1 MTEHH
6 DKPLSWAVVGG
17 GFAGIRTAMLLT
29 QRGQRVTL
37 IEASDRLGGLASPW
51 SIEDVEWDR
60 YYHVIL
66 LSDRYLR
73 SVLKELELDDEIAWV
88 QTKTGFL
95 AAGKLYSLSSSI
107 DFLFFP
113 VLNGI
118 QKFRLGLTI
127 FAGSKIRR
135 WKPLEQILVEDW
147 LRKWSG
153 NSTFEKIWRPLLK
166 SKLGDAYQ
174 RTNASFI
181 WAYIQ
186 RMYSARR
193 SGLKREMFGYV
204 PGGYRRIIDAL
215 GPHLNR
221 MGIQVQFE
229 TNVQSVVRSRGNQFE
244 LTIESRGVQSHEA
257 FDRVVMTT
265 PSSHIASVT
274 SDWSEDERNR
284 LTGTEYLG
292 VICTS
297 LLLDR
302 PLAGYYVTNLL
313 DPGIPFTGI
322 IEMGSILPMEKL
334 SGNYLVYLPRYLM
347 SDDPSF
353 EEPDTEIHSRAI
365 QTLKKIYPGFQS
377 EWVRAIRTARA
388 KSVMALPTLDYSNR
402 RMPVATSI
410 PGLYSLNSARIVEGT
425 LNVNEVLRLVDEE
438 FEPGIWSPHLALR
451 RRDSAS

>member
-1 MTEHH
+1 MNEQR
-6 DKPLSWAVVGG
+6 DEPLSWGVVGG
-17 GFAGIRTAMLLT
+17 GFAGLRTAMVLA
-29 QRGQRVTL
+29 QRGERVTL

-51 SIEDVEWDR
+51 SIDHVEWDR

-73 SVLKELELDDEIAWV
+73 SVLKEIQLDDEIEWV

-95 AAGKLYSLSSSI
+95 ASGKLYSLSSSI
-107 DFLFFP
+107 DFFFFP
-113 VLNGI
+113 VLNWI

-127 FAGSKIRR
+127 FAGSKIRHWR
-135 WKPLEQILVEDW
+135 PLEQILVEDW

-204 PGGYRRIIDAL
+204 PGGYRRVIDAL
-215 GPHLNR
+215 GPYLERLGVHVKLA
-221 MGIQVQFE
+221 
-229 TNVQSVVRSRGNQFE
+229 TSVRSVSRNQEGRFE
-244 LTIESRGVQSHEA
+244 LAVETREATAHEV
-257 FDRVVMTT
+257 FDRVVLTT

-274 SDWSEDERNR
+274 TDWTGDERTR
-284 LTGTEYLG
+284 LTDTEYLG

-302 PLAGYYVTNLL
+302 PLGGYYVTNLL

-334 SGNYLVYLPRYLM
+334 GGNYLVYLPRYLM
-347 SDDPSF
+347 SDDPGF
-353 EEPDTEIHSRAI
+353 DEPDAEIHTRAI
-365 QTLKKIYPGFQS
+365 QTLKKIYPGFQA

-388 KSVMALPTLDYSNR
+388 KSVMALPTLGYSTR
-402 RMPVATSI
+402 RMPVTTSI
-410 PGLYSLNSARIVEGT
+410 PGLYCLNSARIVEGT
-425 LNVNEVLRLVDEE
+425 LNVNEVLRLVDDE
-438 FEPGIWSPHLALR
+438 FEQGIWNPHLALR
-451 RRDSAS
+451 AGQHA

>member
-1 MTEHH
+1 MNEQR
-6 DKPLSWAVVGG
+6 DEPLSWGVVGG
-17 GFAGIRTAMLLT
+17 GFAGLRTAMVLA
-29 QRGQRVTL
+29 QRGERVTL

-51 SIEDVEWDR
+51 SIDHVEWDR

-73 SVLKELELDDEIAWV
+73 SVLKEIQLDDEIEWV

-95 AAGKLYSLSSSI
+95 ASGKLYSLSSSI
-107 DFLFFP
+107 DFFFFP
-113 VLNGI
+113 VLNWI

-127 FAGSKIRR
+127 FAGSKIRHWR
-135 WKPLEQILVEDW
+135 PLEQILVEDW

-204 PGGYRRIIDAL
+204 PGGYRRVMDAL
-215 GPHLNR
+215 GPYLEQLGVHVKLA
-221 MGIQVQFE
+221 
-229 TNVQSVVRSRGNQFE
+229 TSVQSVSRNQEGRFE
-244 LTIESRGVQSHEA
+244 LAVETREATAHEV
-257 FDRVVMTT
+257 FDRVVLTT

-274 SDWSEDERNR
+274 TDWTGDERTR
-284 LTGTEYLG
+284 LTDTEYLG

-302 PLAGYYVTNLL
+302 PLGGYYVTNLL

-334 SGNYLVYLPRYLM
+334 GGNYLVYLPRYLM
-347 SDDPSF
+347 SDDPGF
-353 EEPDTEIHSRAI
+353 DEPDAEIHTRAI
-365 QTLKKIYPGFQS
+365 QTLKKIYPGFQA

-388 KSVMALPTLDYSNR
+388 KSVMALPTLGYSTR
-402 RMPVATSI
+402 RMPVTTSI
-410 PGLYSLNSARIVEGT
+410 PGLYCLNSARIVEGT

-438 FEPGIWSPHLALR
+438 FEQGIWNPHLALR
-451 RRDSAS
+451 PGQHA

>member
-1 MTEHH
+1 MNEQR
-6 DKPLSWAVVGG
+6 DEPLSWGVVGG
-17 GFAGIRTAMLLT
+17 GFAGLRTAMVLA
-29 QRGQRVTL
+29 QRGERVTL

-51 SIEDVEWDR
+51 SIDHVEWDR

-73 SVLKELELDDEIAWV
+73 SVLKEIQLDDEIEWV

-95 AAGKLYSLSSSI
+95 ASGKLYSLSSSI
-107 DFLFFP
+107 DFFFFP
-113 VLNGI
+113 VLNWI

-127 FAGSKIRR
+127 FAGSKIRHWR
-135 WKPLEQILVEDW
+135 PLEQILVEDW

-204 PGGYRRIIDAL
+204 PGGYRRVMDAL
-215 GPHLNR
+215 GPYLEQLGVHVKLA
-221 MGIQVQFE
+221 
-229 TNVQSVVRSRGNQFE
+229 TSVQSVLRNQEGRFE
-244 LTIESRGVQSHEA
+244 LAVETREATAHEV
-257 FDRVVMTT
+257 FDRVVLTT

-274 SDWSEDERNR
+274 TDWTGDERTR
-284 LTGTEYLG
+284 LTDTEYLG

-302 PLAGYYVTNLL
+302 PLGGYYVTNLL

-334 SGNYLVYLPRYLM
+334 GGNYLVYLPRYLM
-347 SDDPSF
+347 SDDPGF
-353 EEPDTEIHSRAI
+353 DEPDAEIHTRAI
-365 QTLKKIYPGFQS
+365 QTLKKIYPGFQA

-388 KSVMALPTLDYSNR
+388 KSVMALPTLGYSNR
-402 RMPVATSI
+402 RMPVTTSI
-410 PGLYSLNSARIVEGT
+410 PGLYCLNSARIVEGT

-438 FEPGIWSPHLALR
+438 FEQGIWNPHLALR
-451 RRDSAS
+451 PGQHA

>member
-1 MTEHH
+1 MNEQR
-6 DKPLSWAVVGG
+6 DEPLSWGVVGG
-17 GFAGIRTAMLLT
+17 GFAGLRTAMVLA
-29 QRGQRVTL
+29 QRGERVTL

-51 SIEDVEWDR
+51 SIDHVEWDR

-73 SVLKELELDDEIAWV
+73 SVLKEIQLDDEIEWV

-95 AAGKLYSLSSSI
+95 ASGKLYSLSSSI
-107 DFLFFP
+107 DFFFFP
-113 VLNGI
+113 VLNWI

-127 FAGSKIRR
+127 FAGSKIRHWR
-135 WKPLEQILVEDW
+135 PLEQILVEDW

-204 PGGYRRIIDAL
+204 PGGYRRVIDAL
-215 GPHLNR
+215 GPYLEQLGVHVKLA
-221 MGIQVQFE
+221 
-229 TNVQSVVRSRGNQFE
+229 TSVQSVLRNQEGRFE
-244 LTIESRGVQSHEA
+244 LAVETREATAHEV
-257 FDRVVMTT
+257 FDRVVLTT

-274 SDWSEDERNR
+274 TDWTGDERTR
-284 LTGTEYLG
+284 LTDTEYLG

-302 PLAGYYVTNLL
+302 PLGGYYVTNLL

-334 SGNYLVYLPRYLM
+334 GGNYLVYLPRYLM
-347 SDDPSF
+347 SDDPGF
-353 EEPDTEIHSRAI
+353 DEPDAEIHTRAI
-365 QTLKKIYPGFQS
+365 QTLKKIYPGFQA

-388 KSVMALPTLDYSNR
+388 KSVMALPTLGYSNR
-402 RMPVATSI
+402 RMPVTTSI
-410 PGLYSLNSARIVEGT
+410 PGLYCLNSARIVEGT

-438 FEPGIWSPHLALR
+438 FEQGIWNPHLALR
-451 RRDSAS
+451 PGQHA

>member
-1 MTEHH
+1 MNEQR
-6 DKPLSWAVVGG
+6 DEPLSWGVVGG
-17 GFAGIRTAMLLT
+17 GFAGLRTAMVLA
-29 QRGQRVTL
+29 QRGERVTL

-51 SIEDVEWDR
+51 SIDHVEWDR

-73 SVLKELELDDEIAWV
+73 SVLKEIQLDDEIEWV

-95 AAGKLYSLSSSI
+95 ASGKLYSLSSSI
-107 DFLFFP
+107 DFFFFP
-113 VLNGI
+113 VLNWI

-127 FAGSKIRR
+127 FAGSKIRHWR
-135 WKPLEQILVEDW
+135 PLEQILVEDW
-147 LRKWSG
+147 LRKWSR

-204 PGGYRRIIDAL
+204 PGGYRRVIDAL
-215 GPHLNR
+215 GPYLEQLGVHVKLA
-221 MGIQVQFE
+221 
-229 TNVQSVVRSRGNQFE
+229 TSVQSVSRNQEGRFE
-244 LTIESRGVQSHEA
+244 LAVETREATAHEV
-257 FDRVVMTT
+257 FDRVVLTT

-274 SDWSEDERNR
+274 TDWTGDERTR
-284 LTGTEYLG
+284 LTDTEYLG

-302 PLAGYYVTNLL
+302 PLGGYYVTNLL

-334 SGNYLVYLPRYLM
+334 GGNYLVYLPRYLM
-347 SDDPSF
+347 SDDPGF
-353 EEPDTEIHSRAI
+353 DEPDAEIHTRAI
-365 QTLKKIYPGFQS
+365 QTLKKIYPGFQA

-388 KSVMALPTLDYSNR
+388 KSVMALPTLGYSNR
-402 RMPVATSI
+402 RMPVTTSI
-410 PGLYSLNSARIVEGT
+410 PGLYCLNSARIVEGT

-438 FEPGIWSPHLALR
+438 FEQGIWNPHLALR
-451 RRDSAS
+451 PGQHA

>member
-1 MTEHH
+1 MNEQR
-6 DKPLSWAVVGG
+6 DEPLSWGVVGG
-17 GFAGIRTAMLLT
+17 GFAGLRTAMVLA
-29 QRGQRVTL
+29 QRGERVTL

-51 SIEDVEWDR
+51 SIDHVEWDR

-73 SVLKELELDDEIAWV
+73 SVLKEIQLDDEIEWV

-95 AAGKLYSLSSSI
+95 ASGKLYSLSSSI
-107 DFLFFP
+107 DFFFFP
-113 VLNGI
+113 VLNWI

-127 FAGSKIRR
+127 FAGSKIRHWR
-135 WKPLEQILVEDW
+135 PLEQILVEDW

-204 PGGYRRIIDAL
+204 PGGYRRVIDAL
-215 GPHLNR
+215 GPYLERLGVHVKLA
-221 MGIQVQFE
+221 
-229 TNVQSVVRSRGNQFE
+229 TSVRSVSRNQEGRFE
-244 LTIESRGVQSHEA
+244 LAVETREATAHEV
-257 FDRVVMTT
+257 FDRVVLTT

-274 SDWSEDERNR
+274 TDWTGDERTR
-284 LTGTEYLG
+284 LTDTEYLG

-302 PLAGYYVTNLL
+302 PLGGYYVTNLL

-334 SGNYLVYLPRYLM
+334 GGNYLVYLPRYLM
-347 SDDPSF
+347 SDDPGF
-353 EEPDTEIHSRAI
+353 DEPDAEIHTRAI
-365 QTLKKIYPGFQS
+365 QTLKKIYPGFQA

-388 KSVMALPTLDYSNR
+388 KSVMALPTLGYSNR
-402 RMPVATSI
+402 RMPVTTSI
-410 PGLYSLNSARIVEGT
+410 PGLYCLNSARIVEGT

-438 FEPGIWSPHLALR
+438 FEQGIWNPHLALR
-451 RRDSAS
+451 PGQHA

>member
-1 MTEHH
+1 MNEQR
-6 DKPLSWAVVGG
+6 DEPLSWGVVGG
-17 GFAGIRTAMLLT
+17 GFAGLRTAMVLA
-29 QRGQRVTL
+29 QRGERVTL

-51 SIEDVEWDR
+51 SIDHVEWDR

-73 SVLKELELDDEIAWV
+73 SVLKEIQLDDEIEWV

-95 AAGKLYSLSSSI
+95 ASGKLYSLSSSI
-107 DFLFFP
+107 DFFFFP
-113 VLNGI
+113 VLNWI

-127 FAGSKIRR
+127 FAGSKIRHWR
-135 WKPLEQILVEDW
+135 PLEQILVEDW

-204 PGGYRRIIDAL
+204 PGGYRRVMDAL
-215 GPHLNR
+215 GPYLEQLGVHVKLA
-221 MGIQVQFE
+221 
-229 TNVQSVVRSRGNQFE
+229 TSVQSVSRNQEGRFE
-244 LTIESRGVQSHEA
+244 LAVETREATAHEV
-257 FDRVVMTT
+257 FDRVVLTT

-274 SDWSEDERNR
+274 TDWTGDERTR
-284 LTGTEYLG
+284 LTDTEYLG

-302 PLAGYYVTNLL
+302 PLGGYYVTNLL

-334 SGNYLVYLPRYLM
+334 GGNYLVYLPRYLM
-347 SDDPSF
+347 SDDPGF
-353 EEPDTEIHSRAI
+353 DEPDAEIHTRAI
-365 QTLKKIYPGFQS
+365 QTLKKIYPGFQA

-388 KSVMALPTLDYSNR
+388 KSVMALPTLGYSNR
-402 RMPVATSI
+402 RMPVTTSI
-410 PGLYSLNSARIVEGT
+410 PGLYCLNSARIVEGT

-438 FEPGIWSPHLALR
+438 FEQGIWNPHLALR
-451 RRDSAS
+451 PGQHA

>member
-1 MTEHH
+1 MNEQR
-6 DKPLSWAVVGG
+6 DEPLSWGVVGG
-17 GFAGIRTAMLLT
+17 GFAGLRTAMVLA
-29 QRGQRVTL
+29 QRGERVTL

-51 SIEDVEWDR
+51 SIDHVEWDR

-73 SVLKELELDDEIAWV
+73 SVLKEIQLDDEIEWV

-95 AAGKLYSLSSSI
+95 ASGKLYSLSSSI
-107 DFLFFP
+107 DFFFFP
-113 VLNGI
+113 VLNWI

-127 FAGSKIRR
+127 FAGSKIRHWR
-135 WKPLEQILVEDW
+135 PLEQILVEDW

-204 PGGYRRIIDAL
+204 PGGYRRVMDAL
-215 GPHLNR
+215 GPYLEQLGVHVKLA
-221 MGIQVQFE
+221 
-229 TNVQSVVRSRGNQFE
+229 TSVQSVSRNQEGRFDLAVE
-244 LTIESRGVQSHEA
+244 TREATAHEV
-257 FDRVVMTT
+257 FDRVVLTT

-274 SDWSEDERNR
+274 TDWTGDERTR
-284 LTGTEYLG
+284 LTDTEYLG

-302 PLAGYYVTNLL
+302 PLGGYYVTNLL

-334 SGNYLVYLPRYLM
+334 GGNYLVYLPRYLM
-347 SDDPSF
+347 SDDPGF
-353 EEPDTEIHSRAI
+353 DEPDAEIHTRAI
-365 QTLKKIYPGFQS
+365 QTLKKIYPGFQA

-388 KSVMALPTLDYSNR
+388 KSVMALPTLGYSNR
-402 RMPVATSI
+402 RMPVTTSI
-410 PGLYSLNSARIVEGT
+410 PGLYCLNSARIVEGT

-438 FEPGIWSPHLALR
+438 FEQGIWNPHLALR
-451 RRDSAS
+451 AGQHA

>member
-1 MTEHH
+1 MNEQR
-6 DKPLSWAVVGG
+6 DEPLSWGVVGG
-17 GFAGIRTAMLLT
+17 GFAGLRTAMVLA
-29 QRGQRVTL
+29 QRGERVTL

-51 SIEDVEWDR
+51 SIDHVEWDR

-73 SVLKELELDDEIAWV
+73 SVLKEIQLDDEIEWV

-95 AAGKLYSLSSSI
+95 ASGKLYSLSSSI
-107 DFLFFP
+107 DFFFFP
-113 VLNGI
+113 VLNWI

-127 FAGSKIRR
+127 FAGSKIRHWR
-135 WKPLEQILVEDW
+135 PLEQILVEDW

-204 PGGYRRIIDAL
+204 PGGYRRVMDAL
-215 GPHLNR
+215 GPYLERLGVHVKLA
-221 MGIQVQFE
+221 
-229 TNVQSVVRSRGNQFE
+229 TSVRSVSRNQEGRFE
-244 LTIESRGVQSHEA
+244 LAVETREATAHEV
-257 FDRVVMTT
+257 FDRVVLTT

-274 SDWSEDERNR
+274 TDWTGDERTR
-284 LTGTEYLG
+284 LTDTEYLG

-302 PLAGYYVTNLL
+302 PLGGYYVTNLL

-334 SGNYLVYLPRYLM
+334 GGNYLVYLPRYLM
-347 SDDPSF
+347 SDDPGF
-353 EEPDTEIHSRAI
+353 DEPDAEIHTRAI
-365 QTLKKIYPGFQS
+365 QTLKKIYPGFQA

-388 KSVMALPTLDYSNR
+388 KSVMALPTLGYSNR
-402 RMPVATSI
+402 RMPVTTSI
-410 PGLYSLNSARIVEGT
+410 PGLYCLNSARIVEGT

-438 FEPGIWSPHLALR
+438 FEQGIWNPHLALR
-451 RRDSAS
+451 PGQHA

>member
-1 MTEHH
+1 MNEQR
-6 DKPLSWAVVGG
+6 DEPLSWGVVGG
-17 GFAGIRTAMLLT
+17 GFAGLRTAMVLA
-29 QRGQRVTL
+29 QRGERVTL

-51 SIEDVEWDR
+51 SIDHVEWDR

-73 SVLKELELDDEIAWV
+73 SVLKEIQLDDEIEWV

-95 AAGKLYSLSSSI
+95 ASGKLYSLSSSI
-107 DFLFFP
+107 DFFFFP
-113 VLNGI
+113 VLNWI

-127 FAGSKIRR
+127 FAGSKIRHWR
-135 WKPLEQILVEDW
+135 PLEQILVEDW

-204 PGGYRRIIDAL
+204 PGGYRRVMDAL
-215 GPHLNR
+215 GPYLEQLGVHVKLA
-221 MGIQVQFE
+221 
-229 TNVQSVVRSRGNQFE
+229 TSVQSVSRNQEGRFE
-244 LTIESRGVQSHEA
+244 LAVETREATAHEV
-257 FDRVVMTT
+257 FDRVVLTT

-274 SDWSEDERNR
+274 TDWTGDERTR
-284 LTGTEYLG
+284 LTDTEYLG

-302 PLAGYYVTNLL
+302 PLGGYYVTNLL

-334 SGNYLVYLPRYLM
+334 GGNYLVYLPRDLM
-347 SDDPSF
+347 SDDPGF
-353 EEPDTEIHSRAI
+353 DEPDAEIHTRAI
-365 QTLKKIYPGFQS
+365 QTLKKIYPGFQA

-388 KSVMALPTLDYSNR
+388 KSVMALPTLGYSNR
-402 RMPVATSI
+402 RMPVTTSI
-410 PGLYSLNSARIVEGT
+410 PGLYCLNSARIVEGT
-425 LNVNEVLRLVDEE
+425 LNVNEVLRLVDDE
-438 FEPGIWSPHLALR
+438 FEQGIWNPHLALR
-451 RRDSAS
+451 AGQHA

>member
-1 MTEHH
+1 MTEYR
-6 DKPLSWAVVGG
+6 KPSSWAVVGG
-17 GFAGIRTAMLLT
+17 GFAGIRAAMLLA
-29 QRGQRVTL
+29 QRGECVTVF
-37 IEASDRLGGLASPW
+37 EASDNLGGLASPW
-51 SIEDVEWDR
+51 SIDQVEWDR

-73 SVLKELELDDEIAWV
+73 SVLQDLQLDDEIAWV

-95 AAGKLYSLSSSI
+95 ASGQLHSLSNSI

-113 VLNGI
+113 VLHWI

-127 FAGSKIRR
+127 FAGSKIRD

-147 LRKWSG
+147 LRRWSG
-153 NSTFEKIWRPLLK
+153 NSTFEKIWRPLLQ
-166 SKLGDAYQ
+166 SKLGDAYR

-215 GPHLNR
+215 GPHLDR
-221 MGIQVQFE
+221 LGVEVQTGTLIQAVSRNEGGGLQLGME
-229 TNVQSVVRSRGNQFE
+229 SKGVKSVKV
-244 LTIESRGVQSHEA
+244 
-257 FDRVVMTT
+257 FDRVVLTT

-274 SDWSEDERNR
+274 SDWTADERNR

-322 IEMGSILPMEKL
+322 IEMGSILPMDKL
-334 SGNYLVYLPRYLM
+334 NGHYLVYLPRYLM
-347 SDDPSF
+347 SDDPGF
-353 EEPDTEIHSRAI
+353 QEPDSEIHTRAI
-365 QTLKKIYPGFQS
+365 QTLKGIYPGFQT
-377 EWVRAIRTARA
+377 EWVRGIRTARA
-388 KSVMALPTLDYSNR
+388 KSVMALPTLGYSNR
-402 RMPVATSI
+402 RMPVTTSI
-410 PGLYSLNSARIVEGT
+410 PGLYCLNSARIVEGT
-425 LNVNEVLRLVDEE
+425 LNVNEVIRMVDEE
-438 FEPGIWSPHLALR
+438 FEPGIWSPHITLR
-451 RRDSAS
+451 DANHA

>member
-1 MTEHH
+1 MTEHRN
-6 DKPLSWAVVGG
+6 DPLSWAVVGG
-17 GFAGIRTAMLLT
+17 GFAGIRTAMMLA
-29 QRGQRVTL
+29 QRGEKVTL
-37 IEASDRLGGLASPW
+37 LEASHQLGGLASPW
-51 SIEDVEWDR
+51 SIDHVEWDR

-73 SVLKELELDDEIAWV
+73 SILKDLELDGEIVWV

-95 AAGKLYSLSSSI
+95 ASGKLYSLSSSI
-107 DFLFFP
+107 EFLFFP
-113 VLNGI
+113 VLNLI

-127 FAGSKIRR
+127 FAGSKIRN
-135 WKPLEQILVEDW
+135 WKPLEHILVEDW

-166 SKLGDAYQ
+166 SKLGEAYK

-204 PGGYRRIIDAL
+204 PGGYRRVLDAL
-215 GPHLNR
+215 SAHLDQL
-221 MGIQVQFE
+221 GI
-229 TNVQSVVRSRGNQFE
+229 NVKLGNSVHSVSRNPDSKFE
-244 LTIESRGVQSHEA
+244 LAVEHQGARGSEM
-257 FDRVVMTT
+257 FDRVVLTT
-265 PSSHIASVT
+265 PSSHIESIAT
-274 SDWSEDERNR
+274 DLTKEERDR
-284 LTGTEYLG
+284 LKNTEYLG

-334 SGNYLVYLPRYLM
+334 QSNYLMYLPRYLM

-353 EEPDTEIHSRAI
+353 EEADSEIHARAI
-365 QTLKKIYPGFQS
+365 QTLKKIYPGFQA
-377 EWVRAIRTARA
+377 EWVRALRTARA
-388 KSVMALPTLDYSNR
+388 KSVMALPTLNYSER
-402 RMPVATSI
+402 RMPVATSV
-410 PGLYSLNSARIVEGT
+410 PGLYCLNSARIVEGT
-425 LNVNEVLRLVDEE
+425 LNVNEVLRLVEEE
-438 FEPGIWSPHLALR
+438 FEPGIWNPHLALGSSKR
-451 RRDSAS
+451 

>member
-1 MTEHH
+1 MNEQR
-6 DKPLSWAVVGG
+6 DEPLSWGVVGG
-17 GFAGIRTAMLLT
+17 GFAGLRTAMVLA
-29 QRGQRVTL
+29 QRGERVTL

-51 SIEDVEWDR
+51 SIDHVEWDR

-73 SVLKELELDDEIAWV
+73 SVLKEIQLDDEIEWV

-95 AAGKLYSLSSSI
+95 ASGKLYSLSSSI
-107 DFLFFP
+107 DFFFFP
-113 VLNGI
+113 VLNWI

-127 FAGSKIRR
+127 FAGSKIRHWR
-135 WKPLEQILVEDW
+135 PLEQILVEDW

-204 PGGYRRIIDAL
+204 PGGYRRVIDAL
-215 GPHLNR
+215 GPYLEQLGVHVKLA
-221 MGIQVQFE
+221 
-229 TNVQSVVRSRGNQFE
+229 TSVQSVSRNQEGRFE
-244 LTIESRGVQSHEA
+244 LAVETREATAHEV
-257 FDRVVMTT
+257 FDRVVLTT

-274 SDWSEDERNR
+274 TDWTGDERTR
-284 LTGTEYLG
+284 LTDTEYLG

-302 PLAGYYVTNLL
+302 PLGGYYVTNLL

-334 SGNYLVYLPRYLM
+334 GGNYLVYLPRYLM
-347 SDDPSF
+347 SDDPGF
-353 EEPDTEIHSRAI
+353 DEPDAEIHTRAI
-365 QTLKKIYPGFQS
+365 QTLKKIYPGFQA

-388 KSVMALPTLDYSNR
+388 KSVMALPTLGYSNR
-402 RMPVATSI
+402 RMPVTTSI
-410 PGLYSLNSARIVEGT
+410 PGLYCLNSARIVEGT

-438 FEPGIWSPHLALR
+438 FEQGIWNPHLALR
-451 RRDSAS
+451 PGQHA

>member
-1 MTEHH
+1 MNEQR
-6 DKPLSWAVVGG
+6 DEPLSWGVVGG
-17 GFAGIRTAMLLT
+17 GFAGIRTAMVLA
-29 QRGQRVTL
+29 QRGERVTL

-51 SIEDVEWDR
+51 SIDHVEWDR

-73 SVLKELELDDEIAWV
+73 SVLKEIQLDDEIEWV

-95 AAGKLYSLSSSI
+95 ASGKLYSLSSSI
-107 DFLFFP
+107 DFFFFP
-113 VLNGI
+113 VLNWI

-127 FAGSKIRR
+127 FAGSKIRHWR
-135 WKPLEQILVEDW
+135 PLEQILVEDW

-204 PGGYRRIIDAL
+204 PGGYRRVMDAL
-215 GPHLNR
+215 GPYLERLGVHVKLA
-221 MGIQVQFE
+221 
-229 TNVQSVVRSRGNQFE
+229 TSVQSVSRNQEGRFE
-244 LTIESRGVQSHEA
+244 LAVEPREATAHEV
-257 FDRVVMTT
+257 FDRVVLTT
-265 PSSHIASVT
+265 PSSHISSVT
-274 SDWSEDERNR
+274 TDWTEDERTR
-284 LTGTEYLG
+284 LTDTEYLG

-302 PLAGYYVTNLL
+302 PLGGYYVTNLL

-334 SGNYLVYLPRYLM
+334 GGNYLVYLPRYLM
-347 SDDPSF
+347 SDDPGF
-353 EEPDTEIHSRAI
+353 DEPDADIHTRAI
-365 QTLKKIYPGFQS
+365 QTLKKIYPGFLA

-388 KSVMALPTLDYSNR
+388 KSVMALPTLGYSNR

-410 PGLYSLNSARIVEGT
+410 PGLYCLNSARIVEGT

-438 FEPGIWSPHLALR
+438 FEQGIWNPHLALR
-451 RRDSAS
+451 ACQHA

>member
-1 MTEHH
+1 MTEYR
-6 DKPLSWAVVGG
+6 KPSSWAVVGG
-17 GFAGIRTAMLLT
+17 GFAGIRAAMLLA
-29 QRGQRVTL
+29 QRGECVTVF
-37 IEASDRLGGLASPW
+37 EASDSLGGLASPW
-51 SIEDVEWDR
+51 SIDQVEWDR

-73 SVLKELELDDEIAWV
+73 SVLQDLQLDDEIAWV

-95 AAGKLYSLSSSI
+95 ASGQLHSLSNSI

-113 VLNGI
+113 VLHWI

-127 FAGSKIRR
+127 FAGSKIRD

-153 NSTFEKIWRPLLK
+153 NSTFKKIWRPLLQ
-166 SKLGDAYQ
+166 SKLGDAYR

-215 GPHLNR
+215 GPHLDR
-221 MGIQVQFE
+221 LGVEVQTGTLIQAVSRNEGGGLQLGME
-229 TNVQSVVRSRGNQFE
+229 SKGVKSVKV
-244 LTIESRGVQSHEA
+244 
-257 FDRVVMTT
+257 FDRVVLTT
-265 PSSHIASVT
+265 PSSHIGSVT
-274 SDWSEDERNR
+274 SDWTADERNR

-322 IEMGSILPMEKL
+322 IEMGSILPMDKL
-334 SGNYLVYLPRYLM
+334 NGHYLVYLPRYLM
-347 SDDPSF
+347 SDDPGF
-353 EEPDTEIHSRAI
+353 QEPDSEIHTRAI
-365 QTLKKIYPGFQS
+365 QTLKGIYPGFQT
-377 EWVRAIRTARA
+377 EWVRGIRTARA

-402 RMPVATSI
+402 RMPVTTSI
-410 PGLYSLNSARIVEGT
+410 PGLYCLNSARIVEGT
-425 LNVNEVLRLVDEE
+425 LNVNEVIRMVDEE
-438 FEPGIWSPHLALR
+438 FEPGIWSPHLALC
-451 RRDSAS
+451 DTNHA

>member
-1 MTEHH
+1 MNDQRDE
-6 DKPLSWAVVGG
+6 PLSWGVVGG
-17 GFAGIRTAMLLT
+17 GFAGLRTAMVLA
-29 QRGQRVTL
+29 QRGERVTL

-51 SIEDVEWDR
+51 SIDHVEWDR

-73 SVLKELELDDEIAWV
+73 SVLKEIQLDDEIEWV

-95 AAGKLYSLSSSI
+95 ASGKLYSLSSSI
-107 DFLFFP
+107 DFFFFP
-113 VLNGI
+113 VLNWI

-127 FAGSKIRR
+127 FAGSKIRHWR
-135 WKPLEQILVEDW
+135 PLEQILVEDW

-204 PGGYRRIIDAL
+204 PGGYRRVMDAL
-215 GPHLNR
+215 GPYLEQLGVHVKLA
-221 MGIQVQFE
+221 
-229 TNVQSVVRSRGNQFE
+229 TSVQSVSRNQEGRFE
-244 LTIESRGVQSHEA
+244 LAVETREATAHEV
-257 FDRVVMTT
+257 FDRVVLTT

-274 SDWSEDERNR
+274 TDWTGDERTR
-284 LTGTEYLG
+284 LTDTEYLG

-302 PLAGYYVTNLL
+302 PLGGYYVTNLL

-334 SGNYLVYLPRYLM
+334 GGNYLVYLPRYLM
-347 SDDPSF
+347 SDDPGF
-353 EEPDTEIHSRAI
+353 DEPDAEIHTRAI
-365 QTLKKIYPGFQS
+365 QTLKKIYPGFQA

-388 KSVMALPTLDYSNR
+388 KSVMALPTLGYSNR
-402 RMPVATSI
+402 RMPVTTSI
-410 PGLYSLNSARIVEGT
+410 PGLYCLNSARIVEGT

-438 FEPGIWSPHLALR
+438 FEQGIWNPHLALR
-451 RRDSAS
+451 PGQHA

>member
-1 MTEHH
+1 MNEQR
-6 DKPLSWAVVGG
+6 DEPLSWGVVGG
-17 GFAGIRTAMLLT
+17 GFAGLRTAMVLA
-29 QRGQRVTL
+29 QRGERVTL

-51 SIEDVEWDR
+51 SIDHVEWDR

-73 SVLKELELDDEIAWV
+73 SVLKEIQLDEEIEWV

-95 AAGKLYSLSSSI
+95 ASGKLYSLSSSI
-107 DFLFFP
+107 DFFFFP
-113 VLNGI
+113 VLNWI

-127 FAGSKIRR
+127 FAGSKIRHWR
-135 WKPLEQILVEDW
+135 PLEQILVEDW

-204 PGGYRRIIDAL
+204 PGGYRRVMDAL
-215 GPHLNR
+215 GPYLEQLGVHVKLA
-221 MGIQVQFE
+221 
-229 TNVQSVVRSRGNQFE
+229 TSVQSVSRNQEGRFE
-244 LTIESRGVQSHEA
+244 LAVETREATAHEV
-257 FDRVVMTT
+257 FDRVVLTT

-274 SDWSEDERNR
+274 TDWTGDERTR
-284 LTGTEYLG
+284 LTDTEYLG

-302 PLAGYYVTNLL
+302 PLGGYYVTNLL

-334 SGNYLVYLPRYLM
+334 GGNYLVYLPRYLM
-347 SDDPSF
+347 SDDPGF
-353 EEPDTEIHSRAI
+353 DEPDAEIHTRAI
-365 QTLKKIYPGFQS
+365 QTLKKIYPGFQA

-388 KSVMALPTLDYSNR
+388 KSVMALPTLGYSNR
-402 RMPVATSI
+402 RMPVTTSI
-410 PGLYSLNSARIVEGT
+410 PGLYCLNSARIVEGT

-438 FEPGIWSPHLALR
+438 FEQGIWNPHLALR
-451 RRDSAS
+451 PGQHA

>member
-1 MTEHH
+1 MNESRN
-6 DKPLSWAVVGG
+6 KPLSWAVVGG
-17 GFAGIRTAMLLT
+17 GFAGIRTAMLLA
-29 QRGQRVTL
+29 QRGEQVTL
-37 IEASDRLGGLASPW
+37 IEAAAGLGGLASPW
-51 SIEDVEWDR
+51 SIDHVEWDR
-60 YYHVIL
+60 FYHVIL

-73 SVLKELELDDEIAWV
+73 SVLKELRLDDEISWV

-95 AAGKLYSLSSSI
+95 ASGKLHSLSSSI

-113 VLNGI
+113 VLNWL
-118 QKFRLGLTI
+118 QKFRLGMTI

-135 WKPLEQILVEDW
+135 WKPLEKILVEDW

-153 NSTFEKIWRPLLK
+153 DSTFEKIWRPLLQ

-215 GPHLNR
+215 GPHLDRLGVN
-221 MGIQVQFE
+221 VQ
-229 TNVQSVVRSRGNQFE
+229 TGTLVQSVSRDKDGRFQ
-244 LTIESRGVQSHEA
+244 LGIESKGGKSEEA
-257 FDRVVMTT
+257 FDRVVLTT
-265 PSSHIASVT
+265 PSSQIASVT
-274 SDWSEDERNR
+274 AEWTDDERNR
-284 LTGTEYLG
+284 LTDTEYLG

-322 IEMGSILPMEKL
+322 IEMGAILPMDKL
-334 SGNYLVYLPRYLM
+334 NGNYLVYLPRYLM
-347 SDDPSF
+347 SDDPGF
-353 EEPDTEIHSRAI
+353 HEPDSEIHTRAI
-365 QTLKKIYPGFQS
+365 QTLKGIYPGFQS
-377 EWVRAIRTARA
+377 EWIRGIRTARA

-402 RMPVATSI
+402 RMPVTTSI
-410 PGLYSLNSARIVEGT
+410 PGVYCLNSARIVEGT
-425 LNVNEVLRLVDEE
+425 LNVNEVIRMVDEE
-438 FEPGIWSPHLALR
+438 FESGIWSPHLALR
-451 RRDSAS
+451 DAKHA

>member
-1 MTEHH
+1 MNEQR
-6 DKPLSWAVVGG
+6 DEPLSWGVVGG
-17 GFAGIRTAMLLT
+17 GFAGLRTAMVLA
-29 QRGQRVTL
+29 QRGERVTL

-51 SIEDVEWDR
+51 SIDHVEWDR

-73 SVLKELELDDEIAWV
+73 SVLKEIQLDDEIEWV

-95 AAGKLYSLSSSI
+95 ASGKLYSLSSSI
-107 DFLFFP
+107 DFFFFP
-113 VLNGI
+113 VLNWI

-127 FAGSKIRR
+127 FAGSKIRHWR
-135 WKPLEQILVEDW
+135 PLEQILVEDW

-204 PGGYRRIIDAL
+204 PGGYRRVMDAL
-215 GPHLNR
+215 GPYLEQLGVHVKLA
-221 MGIQVQFE
+221 
-229 TNVQSVVRSRGNQFE
+229 TSVQSVSRNQEGRFE
-244 LTIESRGVQSHEA
+244 LAVETREATAHEV
-257 FDRVVMTT
+257 FDRVVLTT

-274 SDWSEDERNR
+274 TDWTGDERTR
-284 LTGTEYLG
+284 LTDTEYLG

-302 PLAGYYVTNLL
+302 PLGGYYVTNLL

-334 SGNYLVYLPRYLM
+334 GGNYLVYLPRYLM
-347 SDDPSF
+347 SDDPVF
-353 EEPDTEIHSRAI
+353 DEPDAEIHTRAI
-365 QTLKKIYPGFQS
+365 QTLKKIYPGFQA

-388 KSVMALPTLDYSNR
+388 KSVMALPTLGYSNR
-402 RMPVATSI
+402 RMPVTTSI
-410 PGLYSLNSARIVEGT
+410 PGLYCLNSARIVEGT

-438 FEPGIWSPHLALR
+438 FEQGIWNPHLALR
-451 RRDSAS
+451 PGQHA

>member
-1 MTEHH
+1 MNESRN
-6 DKPLSWAVVGG
+6 KPLSWAVVGG
-17 GFAGIRTAMLLT
+17 GFAGIRTAMLLA
-29 QRGQRVTL
+29 QRGEQVTL
-37 IEASDRLGGLASPW
+37 IEASDGLGGLASPW
-51 SIEDVEWDR
+51 SIDHVEWDR
-60 YYHVIL
+60 FYHVIL

-73 SVLKELELDDEIAWV
+73 SVLKDLQLDDEIAWV

-95 AAGKLYSLSSSI
+95 ASGKLHSLSSSI

-113 VLNGI
+113 VLNGL

-153 NSTFEKIWRPLLK
+153 DSTFEKIWRPLLQ

-204 PGGYRRIIDAL
+204 PGGYRRIFDAL
-215 GPHLNR
+215 GPHLDR
-221 MGIQVQFE
+221 LGVDVQTGTSIQAVSRNKDGGFQLGTE
-229 TNVQSVVRSRGNQFE
+229 SKGVKSEVV
-244 LTIESRGVQSHEA
+244 
-257 FDRVVMTT
+257 FDRVVLTT

-274 SDWSEDERNR
+274 TDWTDDERSR

-334 SGNYLVYLPRYLM
+334 DGNYLVYLPQYLM
-347 SDDPSF
+347 SDDLGFDDS
-353 EEPDTEIHSRAI
+353 DADIHSRAI
-365 QTLKKIYPGFQS
+365 QTLKRIYPGFQA

-388 KSVMALPTLDYSNR
+388 KAVMALPTLDYSNC
-402 RMPVATSI
+402 RMPVTTSI
-410 PGLYSLNSARIVEGT
+410 PGLYCLNSSRIVEGT
-425 LNVNEVLRLVDEE
+425 LNVNEVIRMVDEE
-438 FEPGIWSPHLALR
+438 FNPGIWSPHLALCHDER
-451 RRDSAS
+451 AS

>member
-1 MTEHH
+1 MNEQR
-6 DKPLSWAVVGG
+6 DEPLSWGVVGG
-17 GFAGIRTAMLLT
+17 GFAGLRTAMVLA
-29 QRGQRVTL
+29 QRGERVTL

-51 SIEDVEWDR
+51 SIDHVEWDR

-73 SVLKELELDDEIAWV
+73 SVLKEIQLDDEIEWV

-95 AAGKLYSLSSSI
+95 ASGKLYSLSSSI
-107 DFLFFP
+107 DFFFFP
-113 VLNGI
+113 VLNWI

-127 FAGSKIRR
+127 FAGSKIRHWR
-135 WKPLEQILVEDW
+135 PLEQILVEDW

-204 PGGYRRIIDAL
+204 PGGYRRVMDAL
-215 GPHLNR
+215 GPYLERLGVHVKLA
-221 MGIQVQFE
+221 
-229 TNVQSVVRSRGNQFE
+229 TSVRSVSRNQEGRFE
-244 LTIESRGVQSHEA
+244 LAVETREATAHEV
-257 FDRVVMTT
+257 FDRVVLTT

-274 SDWSEDERNR
+274 TDWTGDERTR
-284 LTGTEYLG
+284 LTDTEYLG

-302 PLAGYYVTNLL
+302 PLGGYYVTNLL

-334 SGNYLVYLPRYLM
+334 GGNYLVYLPRYLM
-347 SDDPSF
+347 SDDPGF
-353 EEPDTEIHSRAI
+353 DEPDAEIHTRAI
-365 QTLKKIYPGFQS
+365 QTLKKIYPGFQA

-388 KSVMALPTLDYSNR
+388 KSVMALPTLGYSNR
-402 RMPVATSI
+402 RMPVTTSI
-410 PGLYSLNSARIVEGT
+410 PGLYCLNSARIVEGT

-438 FEPGIWSPHLALR
+438 FEQGIWNPHLALR
-451 RRDSAS
+451 AGQHA